1 MLKANPKEF
10 VNSYSDPTVASS
22 PAGVLADNA
31 SAVASAIAIMGGQAS
46 APVVGINAG
55 GALVGG
61 IAGASIGYG
70 LGNRWDRTPGV
81 IIGGLVGA
89 LAGSAIERSG
99 C

>member
-1 MLKANPKEF
+1 
-10 VNSYSDPTVASS
+10 
-22 PAGVLADNA
+22 
-31 SAVASAIAIMGGQAS
+31 
-46 APVVGINAG
+46 
-55 GALVGG
+55 VGG